1 MIRKFEC
8 KDCGKNFSSEEKELV
23 KCPFCGSDNVDY
35 ASAHIPYKYIAIA
48 ICVVL
53 AGILISRIDFSSLS
67 SSVASNEV
75 EETEQLESSTSE
87 DNYFEENK
95 KQEVLNEEIKS
106 LGIHIPP
113 TVKSLDKMELDDDGN
128 YNVVVKIEHAPEKGY
143 CVQILDVKTN
153 KVVANSTNGVFKS
166 VPFSK
171 NDGRYYAQIVN
182 EATNEPLSE
191 KTEITGFVE
200 VKSISKKLSIAELQ
214 NLINKQDASLL
225 GHDNE
230 YLSPVC
236 KIKYTSLPKGTDYAP
251 DNLADVFE
259 MLDFGSWTSVEVSS
273 LVYDN
278 TKHISSITL
287 KVKAASQP
295 DFDN

>member
-8 KDCGKNFSSEEKELV
+8 KDCGKRFSFEEKEQV
-23 KCPFCGSDNVDY
+23 KCPHCGSDNVDY
-35 ASAHIPYKYIAIA
+35 DSIHIPYKYIAVA
-48 ICVVL
+48 LCVVL
-53 AGILISRIDFSSLS
+53 LGFLISRIDFGSLS
-67 SSVASNEV
+67 SSITSNE
-75 EETEQLESSTSE
+75 EKETELPESTSE
-87 DNYFEENK
+87 NNYHEEVK
-95 KQEVLNEEIKS
+95 DQEVLNEEIKS
-106 LGIHIPP
+106 LGIEIPP
-113 TVKSLDKMELDDDGN
+113 TIKSLEKMELDDDGN

-153 KVVANSTNGVFKS
+153 EVVAKSSNCEFKG

-171 NDGRYYAQIVN
+171 NDGKYYAQIFN
-182 EATNEPLSE
+182 ESTNEPLSE

-200 VKSISKKLSIAELQ
+200 VKSISKKLSVAELQ
-214 NLINKQDASLL
+214 NLINKQDQSLL

-236 KIKYTSLPKGTDYAP
+236 KIKYASLPKGTDDAP

-259 MLDFGSWTSVEVSS
+259 MLDFGVWTSVEVSS
-273 LVYDN
+273 LEYDN

-295 DFDN
+295 EFDN

>member
-8 KDCGKNFSSEEKELV
+8 KDCGKGFSSEEKEEV

-48 ICVVL
+48 ICVALV
-53 AGILISRIDFSSLS
+53 GILISRIDFSSLS
-67 SSVASNEV
+67 SSNVSK
-75 EETEQLESSTSE
+75 EEKVTERPDVISDSIS
-87 DNYFEENK
+87 FEENK
-95 KQEVLNEEIKS
+95 KEEALNEEIRNI
-106 LGIHIPP
+106 GIQIPP
-113 TVKSLDKMELDDDGN
+113 TIKSLDKMELDDDGN

-143 CVQILDVKTN
+143 SVQILDVKTN
-153 KVVANSTNGVFKS
+153 KVVANSNNGVFKG
-166 VPFSK
+166 VPCSK
-171 NDGRYYAQIVN
+171 NDGKYYAQIVN

-191 KTEITGFVE
+191 KTEITGFME
-200 VKSISKKLSIAELQ
+200 VKSISKKLSVAELQ
-214 NLINKQDASLL
+214 NLINKRDASLL

-236 KIKYTSLPKGTDYAP
+236 KIKYASLPKGTDYAP

-259 MLDFGSWTSVEVSS
+259 MLDFGAWTSVEVSA
-273 LVYDN
+273 LEYDN

>member
-8 KDCGKNFSSEEKELV
+8 KDCGKSFSSEEKEQV
-23 KCPFCGSDNVDY
+23 KCPYCGSDNVDY
-35 ASAHIPYKYIAIA
+35 ASTHIPYKYIAIA

-67 SSVASNEV
+67 SSIGSNE
-75 EETEQLESSTSE
+75 EKETEQPESTSE
-87 DNYFEENK
+87 NIYFEENK
-95 KQEVLNEEIKS
+95 KQEVLNDEIKS
-106 LGIHIPP
+106 LGIQIPP
-113 TVKSLDKMELDDDGN
+113 TIKSLDKMELDDDGN
-128 YNVVVKIEHAPEKGY
+128 YNVIVKIEHAPEKGY

-153 KVVANSTNGVFKS
+153 KVVAKSSNGVFKG

-171 NDGRYYAQIVN
+171 NDGKYYAQIVN
-182 EATNEPLSE
+182 DATNEPLSE
-191 KTEITGFVE
+191 KTEITGFIE
-200 VKSISKKLSIAELQ
+200 VKSISKKLSVAELQ
-214 NLINKQDASLL
+214 NLINKQDATLL

-236 KIKYTSLPKGTDYAP
+236 KIKYTSLPKGSDYAP

-273 LVYDN
+273 LEYDN

>member
-8 KDCGKNFSSEEKELV
+8 KDCGKRFSFEENEQV
-23 KCPFCGSDNVDY
+23 KCPHCSSDNVDY
-35 ASAHIPYKYIAIA
+35 DSIHIPYKYIAIA
-48 ICVVL
+48 LCVVL
-53 AGILISRIDFSSLS
+53 VGILISRIDFGSLS
-67 SSVASNEV
+67 SSITSNEGN
-75 EETEQLESSTSE
+75 ETELPESTSE
-87 DNYFEENK
+87 NNYVEDNKN
-95 KQEVLNEEIKS
+95 QEVLNEEIKS
-106 LGIHIPP
+106 LGIEIPP
-113 TVKSLDKMELDDDGN
+113 TIKSLEKMELDDEGN
-128 YNVVVKIEHAPEKGY
+128 YNVVIRIEHAPEKGY

-153 KVVANSTNGVFKS
+153 KVVAKSSNCEFKG

-171 NDGRYYAQIVN
+171 NDGKYYAQIVN
-182 EATNEPLSE
+182 ESTNEPLSE

-200 VKSISKKLSIAELQ
+200 VKSISKKLSVAELQ
-214 NLINKQDASLL
+214 NLINKQDQSLL

-236 KIKYTSLPKGTDYAP
+236 KIKYASLPKNTDYAP

-259 MLDFGSWTSVEVSS
+259 MLDFGAWTSVEVSS
-273 LVYDN
+273 LEYDN